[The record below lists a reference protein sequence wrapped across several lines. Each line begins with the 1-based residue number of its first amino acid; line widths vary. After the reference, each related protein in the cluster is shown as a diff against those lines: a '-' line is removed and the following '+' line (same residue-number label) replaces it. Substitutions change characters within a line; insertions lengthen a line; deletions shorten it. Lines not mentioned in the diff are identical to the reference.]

1 MFVLLTFV
9 VLTLRESNRTVE
21 LLPNGLQNWSNTMQ
35 EQQSQES
42 NQAQDKEPKK
52 PIAVA
57 VITPSGTFPTED
69 DYRRSEGGQV
79 LAEILALA
87 AVKLKLTN
95 TTDWVAYANDKLLDV
110 NQTFKHNGLHEIVEI
125 EWHKHEGGGGGA

>member
-1 MFVLLTFV
+1 
-9 VLTLRESNRTVE
+9 
-21 LLPNGLQNWSNTMQ
+21 MQ

-42 NQAQDKEPKK
+42 SQAQDKEQKK

-69 DYRRSEGGQV
+69 DYRRSDGTQLV
-79 LAEILALA
+79 AEILALA
-87 AVKLKLTN
+87 AEKLKLTN

-110 NQTFKHNGLHEIVEI
+110 NQTFKHNGLHDIVEI
-125 EWHKHEGGGGGA
+125 EWHKQEGGGGA

>member
-1 MFVLLTFV
+1 
-9 VLTLRESNRTVE
+9 
-21 LLPNGLQNWSNTMQ
+21 MQ

-42 NQAQDKEPKK
+42 NQAQDKEQEK

-69 DYRRSEGGQV
+69 DYRRSDGSQV
-79 LAEILALA
+79 VAEILALA
-87 AVKLKLTN
+87 AEKLKLTN

-110 NQTFKHNGLHEIVEI
+110 NQTFKHNGLHDIVEI
-125 EWHKHEGGGGGA
+125 EWHKQEGGGGA